1 MPPFIIIIKRQN
13 YSNKRQEM
21 NVILKTAL
29 RWHDSSLG
37 SPMKELCDVTFYV
50 VVSVAQSLFSQ
61 ASS

>member
-29 RWHDSSLG
+29 R
-37 SPMKELCDVTFYV
+37 
-50 VVSVAQSLFSQ
+50 
-61 ASS
+61 